1 MYVGNSRTLKT
12 ILEQLS
18 DADTFAAQRDEL
30 LASQQHRSF
39 RFVLR
44 FQEAENS
51 YGYATNHP
59 LHNGYTVSGQ
69 LPDSRQQ
76 IRISLQSQ
84 ANSFVESLRA
94 GDTMEV
100 VAALNGWDPAYDVVE
115 MEHTP
120 ESPLDDAHVT
130 NGTHNLSVDQRLEK
144 SKPAILDPTIRSRSR
159 AFGETQ
165 VVPTPSHPRRE
176 TKNGILK
183 FLRVVMIVGLLG
195 CAVTTA
201 LFFASSPTAIGWSE
215 TRAKLIYYR
224 QKRRDKFITYHY
236 TVNEQE
242 YTKTIPYEARLG
254 PAGNFLWVTY
264 KDDSPET
271 ATVSHR
277 RSYMNSITMIAV
289 LPFLLI
295 FFISAGVVIAQVTQ
309 APRSRQTGN
318 VVNP

>member
-18 DADTFAAQRDEL
+18 DAGTFAAQRDEL
-30 LASQQHRSF
+30 LASQQYRSF
-39 RFVLR
+39 RFTLR

-51 YGYATNHP
+51 YGYATDHP

-69 LPDSRQQ
+69 LPNSRQQ

-84 ANSFVESLRA
+84 ANSLVESLRS

-120 ESPLDDAHVT
+120 DSPLADTHVT
-130 NGTHNLSVDQRLEK
+130 DGASNRLENI
-144 SKPAILDPTIRSRSR
+144 KPAILDPTTRSRSQ
-159 AFGETQ
+159 ALHETQ
-165 VVPTPSHPRRE
+165 AISTRNPLRRE

-183 FLRVVMIVGLLG
+183 FFRVVMIVGLLG
-195 CAVTTA
+195 CAVTTT

-215 TRAKLIYYR
+215 TRAKLIYYK
-224 QKRRDKFITYHY
+224 QKRRDRFITYHY

-271 ATVSHR
+271 ATVSER

-295 FFISAGVVIAQVTQ
+295 FFVSAGIVIGQVTQ
-309 APRSRQTGN
+309 TPRSRPIDHA
-318 VVNP
+318 VNP

>member
-1 MYVGNSRTLKT
+1 MYIGNSRTLKT

-18 DADTFAAQRDEL
+18 DAGTFAAQRDEL

-39 RFVLR
+39 RFTLR

-69 LPDSRQQ
+69 LPNSRQQ

-84 ANSFVESLRA
+84 ANSFVESLRT

-100 VAALNGWDPAYDVVE
+100 VAALNGWDPAYEVVE
-115 MEHTP
+115 MEHAP
-120 ESPLDDAHVT
+120 DSPLADTHVA
-130 NGTHNLSVDQRLEK
+130 NGTHNRLENI
-144 SKPAILDPTIRSRSR
+144 KPAILDPTIRSRSQAPHQTSTR
-159 AFGETQ
+159 S
-165 VVPTPSHPRRE
+165 PLPRK
-176 TKNGILK
+176 TKNGSLK
-183 FLRVVMIVGLLG
+183 FFRVVMIVGLLG
-195 CAVTTA
+195 CAVTTT

-215 TRAKLIYYR
+215 TRARLIYYK

-236 TVNEQE
+236 TVNERK
-242 YTKTIPYEARLG
+242 YTKTIPYEPRLG

-264 KDDSPET
+264 KNDSPET
-271 ATVSHR
+271 ATVSQR

-289 LPFLLI
+289 LPFLLV
-295 FFISAGVVIAQVTQ
+295 FFISAGIVIAQVTQ
-309 APRSRQTGN
+309 TPRSKPIGHA
-318 VVNP
+318 VNP

>member
-30 LASQQHRSF
+30 LATQQHRSF

-44 FQEAENS
+44 FQGAENS
-51 YGYATNHP
+51 YGYATDHP

-84 ANSFVESLRA
+84 ANSFVETLRA

-100 VAALNGWDPAYDVVE
+100 VAALNRWDPAYDVVE

-120 ESPLDDAHVT
+120 DSQLDNSPVAK
-130 NGTHNLSVDQRLEK
+130 GTRDLSVDNRLEN
-144 SKPAILDPTIRSRSR
+144 SKPAILDPTIRSRYQ
-159 AFGETQ
+159 AVGETQ

-176 TKNGILK
+176 SRNGIRKL
-183 FLRVVMIVGLLG
+183 LSVVMIVAFVG
-195 CAVTTA
+195 CAVTTT

-215 TRAKLIYYR
+215 TRAKLVYYK
-224 QKRRDKFITYHY
+224 QKRYDKFITYHY
-236 TVNEQE
+236 TVNKKE
-242 YTKTIPYEARLG
+242 YTKTIPYEAQLG

-264 KDDSPET
+264 QDDSPET

-277 RSYMNSITMIAV
+277 RNYMNSITMIAV
-289 LPFLLI
+289 LPFLLV
-295 FFISAGVVIAQVTQ
+295 FFVSARIVIAQVTQ
-309 APRSRQTGN
+309 SPRSR
-318 VVNP
+318 